1 METSMSLPNVLQRL
15 GIGIPGYASSPDQ
28 SVADAMKITRRTL
41 MGGVAAGMTFGPASA
56 ASSTGEW
63 PARPVRLI
71 STYAV
76 GGSSDISLRLLAE
89 YFETK
94 MARKFFVENKPG
106 AGSTIANQTVAR
118 AEPDGYTFLYAA
130 APYETAEVMFGK
142 LGYDPRKD
150 LRPIAMA
157 MFVPLFLIVNANAPY
172 KTLADF
178 IAYAKSKPEGVTFA
192 TPTPGS
198 QPHLAAELL
207 AKTAGFKGVAVQ
219 FGGDAPC
226 YIELLAG
233 RVDAT
238 TTALPAALPHIQSG
252 ALRVLGCFSDA
263 RSSVYPEAATL
274 REQGADVTAVGWY
287 GFMAPAAT
295 PDPIVQRMQSE
306 IAQALSDA
314 TIKQKLAVQGLDVH
328 YLPGVEFGKFIDSE
342 TEKWSR
348 IVREAGLDKQ

>member
-1 METSMSLPNVLQRL
+1 M
-15 GIGIPGYASSPDQ
+15 G
-28 SVADAMKITRRTL
+28 ITRRAL
-41 MGGVAAGMTFGPASA
+41 LGGFAAGTTVGPAIA
-56 ASSTGEW
+56 ASSNGEW

-71 STYAV
+71 STYAA

-89 YFETK
+89 YFEGK
-94 MARKFFVENKPG
+94 LGKKFFVENRPG

-130 APYETAEVMFGK
+130 APYETAEAMFGR
-142 LGYDPRKD
+142 LSYDPRKD

-157 MFVPLFLIVNANAPY
+157 MLAPLFLIVNASAPY
-172 KTLADF
+172 KNLQEF
-178 IAYAKSKPEGVTFA
+178 IAYAKSKPDGITFA

-207 AKTAGFKGVAVQ
+207 IRTAGFRGVAVQ

-252 ALRVLGCFSDA
+252 ALRVLGCLA
-263 RSSVYPEAATL
+263 GERSSVYPMAATL
-274 REQGADVTAVGWY
+274 REQGEDVVAVGWY
-287 GFMAPAAT
+287 GFMAPSAT
-295 PDPIVQRMQSE
+295 PDSIVGQMQSVINE
-306 IAQALSDA
+306 ALSDA
-314 TIKQKLAVQGLDVH
+314 TVKQKLAVQGLDVH
-328 YLPGVEFGKFIDSE
+328 YLPGPEFGKFIEDE
-342 TEKWSR
+342 TGKWSK
-348 IVREAGLDKQ
+348 IVREAGINMR

>member
-1 METSMSLPNVLQRL
+1 
-15 GIGIPGYASSPDQ
+15 
-28 SVADAMKITRRTL
+28 MKITRRTL
-41 MGGVAAGMTFGPASA
+41 LGGFAAGMTFGPATATSL
-56 ASSTGEW
+56 TGGW

-71 STYAV
+71 STYAA

-89 YFETK
+89 YFEG
-94 MARKFFVENKPG
+94 RLGQKFFVENKPG

-118 AEPDGYTFLYAA
+118 ADPDGYTFLYAA

-150 LRPIAMA
+150 LRPVAMS
-157 MFVPLFLIVNANAPY
+157 MIVPLFLIVNANAPY
-172 KTLADF
+172 KTLREF
-178 IAYAKSKPEGVTFA
+178 IAYAKSRPDGVTFA

-207 AKTAGFKGVAVQ
+207 MRTAGIKGVAVQ
-219 FGGDAPC
+219 FGGDAPS

-238 TTALPAALPHIQSG
+238 TTALPAALPHIKSG
-252 ALRVLGCFSDA
+252 ALRVLGCFSDE

-274 REQGADVTAVGWY
+274 REQGEDVVAVGWY

-295 PDPIVQRMQSE
+295 PDPIVEQMQSE
-306 IAQALSDA
+306 IGQALSDP
-314 TIKQKLAVQGLDVH
+314 TVKDKLAVQGLDVH
-328 YLPGVEFGKFIDSE
+328 YLPGPAFGQFIDRE
-342 TEKWSR
+342 RDKWSK
-348 IVREAGLDKQ
+348 IIREAGINRQ